1 MKRFLAIA
9 LVGFAPSVSAQQPVD
24 TMLLR
29 RIMTLEAHV
38 AQLQLMVGVQGF
50 NKPAIPCSEVNDR
63 RPTFTFINGEYDLA
77 YRNRQF
83 GCASIRWDGYQA
95 QISGMAQRLSA
106 LESQTAPVPPS
117 TDGLQTQIT
126 GIAARLSAVE
136 SSVAGGQPV
145 GTAVFDQLVARRVC
159 IRDTGTT
166 CNEDLNAGLQLHGL
180 GLTNIAIR
188 ANAGKLDPQDPNHE
202 HWGQIN
208 ISTDGGLRLQQ
219 NARSTFSRGFETYV
233 NPCREWLNFGPD
245 SRSSI
250 SVTIGSVHPDAD
262 AINETNCT
270 PIPHDRAQDLVIKT
284 DEARKRV
291 QFVLTRPLW
300 ELEWIYSSSLHA
312 VDIVVPQPP
321 QQ

>member
-1 MKRFLAIA
+1 MRKLFGLLLFVA
-9 LVGFAPSVSAQQPVD
+9 APAFAQQPVD

-29 RIMTLEAHV
+29 RIFALEARV
-38 AQLQLMVGVQGF
+38 AELQMMVGVQNF
-50 NKPAIPCSEVNDR
+50 NKAQIPCGDMEAA

-83 GCASIRWDGYQA
+83 GCAFDPLV
-95 QISGMAQRLSA
+95 QRVTA
-106 LESQTAPVPPS
+106 LERPAVPAPIP

-126 GIAARLSAVE
+126 GLAARVGAIE

-159 IRDTGTT
+159 IRDIGTA
-166 CNEDLNAGLQLHGL
+166 CDDDWNAQLQMHGL
-180 GLTNIAIR
+180 GLVNIGMQ
-188 ANAGKLDPQDPNHE
+188 ANIGKLDGQDPNHT
-202 HWGQIN
+202 HYSQWN
-208 ISTDGGLRLQQ
+208 VSTDGGTRIQQ
-219 NARSTFSRGFETYV
+219 NAKSSFSRGFVTHV
-233 NPCREWLNFGPD
+233 NPCREWLNLGPD
-245 SRSSI
+245 SRSALSL
-250 SVTIGSVHPDAD
+250 TMGSVHVDAD

-284 DEARKRV
+284 DEARKKV

-300 ELEWIYSSSLHA
+300 ELEWVYSSVIYA
-312 VDIVVPQPP
+312 GDIIVPQHP